1 MEATLATAQ
10 FNFNLNN
17 SPEFLI
23 FVISTVSVGLT
34 VLGVL
39 VHIACAIAVYHDAMK
54 LGTRTRANPTP
65 LSTVMVGA
73 LVWAGGTLLLG
84 LVGLAL
90 YWLVHHSSLSARRAV
105 EAPRS
110 FDADPTPIA

>member
-1 MEATLATAQ
+1 MESTLAFSQ
-10 FNFNLNN
+10 FNVSLND
-17 SPEFLI
+17 SPEFVF

-34 VLGVL
+34 VLGAL

-90 YWLVHHSSLSARRAV
+90 YWLVHHSSLSARRA
-105 EAPRS
+105 
-110 FDADPTPIA
+110 FDADLTPVG